1 VDGLRKEFAGK
12 AEVLYAQGSAYL
24 SQLPVPVPRTVFHT
38 ADDGTVPG
46 LRAEYFANTDFS
58 GKPALTR
65 IDPQIQF
72 DWNSA
77 APAEGL
83 PINAFAVR
91 WTGTLTPPGPGNYT
105 FHVPERDWNPAGGK
119 ETFRVY
125 LDAKLM
131 LDTALIE
138 PATWT
143 ELGNKEP
150 QTTFQARFEDTRA
163 HAIRFE
169 YIHESHLFR
178 GGANFG
184 WQPPVEV
191 LRDEAVKVAQQAD
204 VLVAFVGLS
213 PNLEGE
219 EMPIRVPGFSG
230 GDRTDIGLPRAQQD
244 LLEAVAATGKPLV
257 VVLMNGS
264 ALAVNWAEQHAAA
277 ILEAWY
283 PGEEGGT
290 AIAETLAGAN
300 NPGGR
305 LPVTFYASLDQL
317 PPFDDYS
324 MQKRTY
330 RYFGGKPLYAFGY
343 GLSYASFVYSN
354 LRLSSEKLQ
363 AGQPLTVEADVR
375 NTAGIT
381 ADEVAELYLE
391 YPPSPG
397 APLRALKGFER
408 IHLAPGETRHVAF
421 KLNPR
426 DLSQVTEKGE
436 HRIMPG
442 SYTVFVGASQPTEG
456 AQGLEAKLQITGEVK
471 LPR

>member
-1 VDGLRKEFAGK
+1 
-12 AEVLYAQGSAYL
+12 
-24 SQLPVPVPRTVFHT
+24 VPI
-38 ADDGTVPG
+38 
-46 LRAEYFANTDFS
+46 
-58 GKPALTR
+58 K
-65 IDPQIQF
+65 
-72 DWNSA
+72 
-77 APAEGL
+77 
-83 PINAFAVR
+83 AFAVR

-105 FHVPERDWNPAGGK
+105 FSVPKPEWHPDGGK
-119 ETFRVY
+119 EAYRIY
-125 LDAKLM
+125 LDAKLV
-131 LDTALIE
+131 LDTTL
-138 PATWT
+138 PVPTTWV
-143 ELGNKEP
+143 EQEKKEP
-150 QTTFQARFEDTRA
+150 HTTFQAHFEDTKA
-163 HAIRFE
+163 HAFRLE
-169 YIHESHLFR
+169 YVHASPLFG
-178 GGANFG
+178 GGATLS
-184 WQPPVEV
+184 WQPPVDV
-191 LRDEAVKVAQQAD
+191 LRDEAVKAARQAD
-204 VLVAFVGLS
+204 MVVAFVGLS

-244 LLEAVAATGKPLV
+244 LLEALAATGKPLV

-264 ALAVNWAEQHAAA
+264 ALAVNWAEQHA
-277 ILEAWY
+277 
-283 PGEEGGT
+283 
-290 AIAETLAGAN
+290 AETLAGAN

-375 NTAGIT
+375 NTAGIS

-391 YPPSPG
+391 CPPSPG

-408 IHLAPGETRHVAF
+408 VHLAPGETRHVAF

-442 SYTVFVGASQPTEG
+442 SYTVFVGGSQPTEG
-456 AQGLEAKLQITGEVK
+456 AHGLEAKLQITGEVK